1 MFHSGKELQKVTDFK
16 EKITSGQR
24 ERPSYANPAPVAR
37 SHTFHQQKLL
47 DWPNSHTLPVPSAN
61 QNQKFPNVSTPPLNP
76 SHSEA
81 TCRCKSRLQTAHW
94 TNGKPSCSRLH
105 SQTSRRAG
113 FPLSNR
119 TSGFQLLKC
128 SEDAGRRPTLGW
140 RRALAE
146 RRQPWS
152 GWPRFQDYPLPSTG
166 GDVVNVY

>member
-1 MFHSGKELQKVTDFK
+1 MLHSGKELQKVTDFK

-24 ERPSYANPAPVAR
+24 ERPSYANPAPLAR

-47 DWPNSHTLPVPSAN
+47 DWSNTHTLPVPSAN

-105 SQTSRRAG
+105 SQTSRRAS
-113 FPLSNR
+113 FPLKEQVAFSFLSVRRMQGGGLLWDGGELWLRGDSPGVAGLGSR
-119 TSGFQLLKC
+119 T
-128 SEDAGRRPTLGW
+128 TL
-140 RRALAE
+140 
-146 RRQPWS
+146 
-152 GWPRFQDYPLPSTG
+152 YPVL
-166 GDVVNVY
+166 VVMW

>member
-47 DWPNSHTLPVPSAN
+47 DWPNTHTLPVPSAN

-81 TCRCKSRLQTAHW
+81 IVAVSPASKPLTGPMESHLVPGFILRHLGEPVSLSATEQVAFSFLSVQRMQGGGLLWDGGELWLRGDSPGVAGLGSRT
-94 TNGKPSCSRLH
+94 
-105 SQTSRRAG
+105 
-113 FPLSNR
+113 
-119 TSGFQLLKC
+119 
-128 SEDAGRRPTLGW
+128 TL
-140 RRALAE
+140 
-146 RRQPWS
+146 
-152 GWPRFQDYPLPSTG
+152 YPVL
-166 GDVVNVY
+166 VVMW